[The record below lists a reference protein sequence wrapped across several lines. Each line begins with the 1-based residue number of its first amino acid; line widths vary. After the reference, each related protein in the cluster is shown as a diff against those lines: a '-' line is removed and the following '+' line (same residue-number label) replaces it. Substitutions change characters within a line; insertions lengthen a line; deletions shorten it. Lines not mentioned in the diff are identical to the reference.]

1 MRAKTTGKESDC
13 MVEEWKTMTY
23 KGETF
28 NDYEVSNTG
37 KIRSLNYKGHGSTK
51 ELQLYTEKSG
61 YLSVRLS
68 KNGKR
73 KNYLVHRVVA
83 FTWIENDEPTVK
95 TVVNHINED
104 KTDNRVENLEWCT
117 QRHNVQHGTGVE
129 RRTKTQ
135 TNDERSKKVKC
146 LETGVIYASANEC
159 SRQTGLSQ
167 GNISATCNGK
177 QKTTGGLHFIYVD

>member
-1 MRAKTTGKESDC
+1 MKVEITRKVSDC
-13 MVEEWKTMTY
+13 MVEEWRTMTY

-61 YLSVRLS
+61 YVSVRLS
-68 KNGKR
+68 KNGRR

-83 FTWIENDEPTVK
+83 FTWIENDEPLTK
-95 TVVNHINED
+95 TQVNHIDED
-104 KTDNRVENLEWCT
+104 KSNNCVENLEWLSPKN
-117 QRHNVQHGTGVE
+117 NVHHGTGVE

-135 TNDERSKKVKC
+135 TNDERSKRVKC
-146 LETGVIYASANEC
+146 LETGVIYPSANEC